1 MPSAK
6 TVWGIDVGQ
15 CALKALKLQY
25 RDGKLRALGFDVI
38 EHAKILS
45 QPDADEQA
53 LIRSALGKF
62 LSRNSIK
69 GSTLVISVPGQASFT
84 RFIKLP
90 PVEMRKIPEIVR
102 YEARQ
107 QIPFNLEDVVWDYQT
122 ISAPSAGPREVEVGI
137 FAMKRDIVADYV
149 SDFLAMK
156 IEPDLVQMAPVA
168 LYNYL
173 RYDKKEGGGATILID
188 VGAENTNLVIAD
200 GDRVWIRNVPL
211 GGNNFT
217 QALCKEFKLPFS
229 KAENLKRHA
238 AESKHAREVFQ
249 AMRPVFGDL
258 LTEVQRSIGYYTS
271 LHRDSRVERVV
282 ALGNAFR
289 LAGLTKFISQN
300 LAVDVVKVEGFPSI
314 EDAEAVSAPLFR
326 ENVLSFGVS
335 FGLAIQG
342 LGLAALS
349 TSLLP
354 PEILS
359 SKVMKRKRPF
369 FVAAGVVLLGAVG
382 AFSYDQIATSGELAG
397 RRDEVR
403 KLSNDVSDLQKKNTA
418 YQADFD
424 KQKTA
429 LVEQQKKI
437 AEVEGLIGGG
447 DYACEV
453 LRTVW
458 DAWPYDK
465 AWQNYDPWENS
476 PPRSTLKIIEMLNVS
491 MHYVPDVRAYSETS
505 KGADVNALS
514 VIGGPPPGPP
524 PPGEPPPGEP
534 PPGGAPAAGRAG
546 APGLLVEITGIT
558 PKTGNDG
565 RLFVS
570 DTLIDGPTGLRKC
583 KRTIRLM
590 TPGGQEEILAM
601 MPATGVF
608 RNQAEYQNYVQ
619 TTRAAKAKAATK
631 AKGGKEEPDEP
642 DVNKGDDFWFKAAWL
657 VEIGPLKDFQR
668 MQAFQEI
675 CAMAKA
681 LRLEDPRLIDPVR
694 AKDLNAE
701 ALKEIDR
708 EAAKIARR
716 WLVTRDDLSKI
727 AAEGVTK
734 EWPREVPGAPAAPPA

>member
-53 LIRSALGKF
+53 LIRSALSKF

-122 ISAPSAGPREVEVGI
+122 ISPPSAGPREVEVGI

-149 SDFLAMK
+149 SDFLAMR
-156 IEPDLVQMAPVA
+156 IEPDIVQMAPVA

-173 RYDKKEGGGATILID
+173 RYEKQEGGGATILID
-188 VGAENTNLVIAD
+188 VGAENTNLVISD

-238 AESKHAREVFQ
+238 AESKHARQVFQ

-258 LTEVQRSIGYYTS
+258 LTEIQRSIGYYTS

-300 LAVDVVKVEGFPSI
+300 LGVEVVKVEGFGSI
-314 EDAEAVSAPLFR
+314 EDAETVSAPLFR
-326 ENVLSFGVS
+326 ENVLSFGVA
-335 FGLAIQG
+335 FGLALQG
-342 LGLAALS
+342 LGQAAIS

-359 SKVMKRKRPF
+359 SKIMKRKRPF
-369 FVAAGVVLLGAVG
+369 FVAAGVALLGAVG
-382 AFSYDQIATSGELAG
+382 AFSYDQIATNGELAG

-403 KLSNDVSDLQKKNTA
+403 RLDSEVKSLENQNAQHQAKFDEQK
-418 YQADFD
+418 Q
-424 KQKTA
+424 A
-429 LVEQQKKI
+429 LVAEQKKI
-437 AEVEGLIGGG
+437 AEIDGLLEGQ
-447 DYACEV
+447 DYAYEV
-453 LRTVW
+453 FRTVW
-458 DAWPYDK
+458 DAWPFDK
-465 AWQNYDPWENS
+465 KWETYDPWENT
-476 PPRSTLKIIEMLNVS
+476 PPRTTLKITEMLS
-491 MHYVPDVRAYSETS
+491 MTMHYVPDVRAYSETA
-505 KGADVNALS
+505 KGADVNTLTVVGAAPPAAPS
-514 VIGGPPPGPP
+514 GEAPAENAPPGVARAAPV
-524 PPGEPPPGEP
+524 PGV
-534 PPGGAPAAGRAG
+534 
-546 APGLLVEITGIT
+546 LVEITGIT
-558 PKTGNDG
+558 PKRGNEG
-565 RLFVS
+565 RLFVNDS
-570 DTLIDGPTGLRKC
+570 LIDGPSGLRKC

-590 TPGGQEEILAM
+590 TPGGEEILAM
-601 MPATGVF
+601 MPLTGTF
-608 RNQAEYQNYVQ
+608 RNQPEYSSYVQ
-619 TTRAAKAKAATK
+619 SRRATK
-631 AKGGKEEPDEP
+631 TKGKEEESDEP
-642 DVNKGDDFWFKAAWL
+642 EVDRSDDFWFKARWVLEA
-657 VEIGPLKDFQR
+657 GPLSEPQR
-668 MQAFQEI
+668 REAFQDV
-675 CAMAKA
+675 CAAVGVAK
-681 LRLEDPRLIDPVR
+681 LQDPRLIDPAR
-694 AKDLNAE
+694 APDLDKATMASLDAE
-701 ALKEIDR
+701 LDKVS
-708 EAAKIARR
+708 RR
-716 WLVTRDDLSKI
+716 WLVARKDLATI

-734 EWPREVPGAPAAPPA
+734 EWPRGAGAVAPPAK